1 MNRCALPD
9 VVADIVRVALSHHL
23 DVAAAGGPDG
33 AANAVP
39 GVTEATAMGPNGVGD
54 AGHFVA
60 PDALWSR
67 RRNTSCRPHRPR
79 TVTPTTGHL
88 SSRRQATRAGS
99 SWPRVSPR
107 SRPGA
112 DRAPPRV
119 GPAGASSGLG
129 RAVPGVCDAAA
140 KAFRLKQGQGW
151 ADLGKPSGLTMPNE
165 GVWRPDSGGRAD
177 QASG

>member
-39 GVTEATAMGPNGVGD
+39 GVTEATAMGPKGGGD

-60 PDALWSR
+60 PDACGPADETHR
-67 RRNTSCRPHRPR
+67 ARPHRAR

-88 SSRRQATRAGS
+88 SSRRQAHQSCKQLA
-99 SWPRVSPR
+99 
-107 SRPGA
+107 
-112 DRAPPRV
+112 
-119 GPAGASSGLG
+119 ASI
-129 RAVPGVCDAAA
+129 
-140 KAFRLKQGQGW
+140 
-151 ADLGKPSGLTMPNE
+151 
-165 GVWRPDSGGRAD
+165 
-177 QASG
+177 